1 MTVER
6 IVDTVAETAVEV
18 RGGLAGRRTYAEG
31 ENPSGEEQLEAD
43 VWADSLFEERLLAV
57 DSVGSYASEE
67 RPSVIEGDDDGRH
80 HVAVDPLD
88 GSSNLRSNNPMGV
101 VFAVYDEPLPAPGRR
116 IVAAGWVLL
125 GPITTMALATDGP
138 VTEYVLE
145 SAREATEPDQ
155 RTDGLGEL
163 SVVRRPVREDVTLPE
178 EPTVYGVGG
187 RVPDWPD
194 DLARFVESLEDDR
207 LKLRYGGAMIADV
220 NQVLTY
226 GGLFA
231 YPALADAPDGK
242 LRLQFEGNPVAHV
255 VEAAGGASSD
265 GDRSILDVE
274 ATEIHQRVPVHVG
287 NEELID
293 RLEAALD

>member
-18 RGGLAGRRTYAEG
+18 SGGLAGRRGYTEG

-43 VWADSLFEERLLAV
+43 VWADSLLEERLLSI
-57 DSVGSYASEE
+57 DSVAAYASEE
-67 RPSVIEGDDDGRH
+67 RPSVVEGDGDGRH

-101 VFAVYDEPLPAPGRR
+101 VFAVYDEPLPASGRR

-125 GPITTMALATDGP
+125 GPITTMTVATDGP

-145 SAREATEPDQ
+145 RPDGDPIGGHL
-155 RTDGLGEL
+155 TDGVAGEA
-163 SVVRRPVREDVTLPE
+163 VVRRPVEEELTVPG

-187 RVPDWPD
+187 RVPDWHE
-194 DLARFVESLEDDR
+194 DLAEFVETLEDDR

-220 NQVLTY
+220 NQVLAY

-231 YPALADAPDGK
+231 YPAVEGAPDGK

-255 VEAAGGASSD
+255 VEAAGGVSSD
-265 GDRSILDVE
+265 GERSILDVE
-274 ATEIHQRVPVHVG
+274 AEEIHQRVPVHVG
-287 NEELID
+287 NADLID
-293 RLEAALD
+293 RLEDALD